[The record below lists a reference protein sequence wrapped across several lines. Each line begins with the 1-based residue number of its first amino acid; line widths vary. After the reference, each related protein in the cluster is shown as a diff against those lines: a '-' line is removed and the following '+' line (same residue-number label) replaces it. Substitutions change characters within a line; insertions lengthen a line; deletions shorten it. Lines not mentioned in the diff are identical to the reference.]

1 MIKLGRFGW
10 WSLVVLAKWQ
20 GRSPFI
26 GRCIGLLVA
35 GRRHLQVKPSSQR
48 GVRRSFARVD
58 AGRSAPVLYV
68 TRLEFLLPWH
78 RSLA

>member
-35 GRRHLQVKPSSQR
+35 ALQVVAIFRSSRARSVGFDGVLPAWTQVALPPYCTLR
-48 GVRRSFARVD
+48 G
-58 AGRSAPVLYV
+58 
-68 TRLEFLLPWH
+68 
-78 RSLA
+78 